1 MQFNMPHVTSYEPNC
16 KILLR
21 FWQGYLYGL
30 IFLRMEWYY
39 FSAYLFIHFQM
50 FSKTLLMQPK
60 SYIF

>member
-1 MQFNMPHVTSYEPNC
+1 MPHVTNYEPNC

-21 FWQGYLYGL
+21 FWQGYISIWFN
-30 IFLRMEWYY
+30 IFKDGMVLL
-39 FSAYLFIHFQM
+39 FCIFIHFQM